1 MIFYT
6 KKIHFNLPS
15 ILIFVIPNNKPKYVN
30 IIIDNQLLKKLPLG
44 IKGKIFINNPLEIN
58 NFDIFK
64 FSENEKCLN
73 KFKNDEI
80 KIFKAKYKI

>member
-1 MIFYT
+1 M
-6 KKIHFNLPS
+6 
-15 ILIFVIPNNKPKYVN
+15 
-30 IIIDNQLLKKLPLG
+30 
-44 IKGKIFINNPLEIN
+44 INNPLEIN

-80 KIFKAKYKI
+80 KFLKQNTRYKLKIIIQIFQLPES